1 VLGCLCERFG
11 PDPAHQEHAQIDT
24 SLPRV
29 VEFEVS
35 STATSSGSHW
45 PPTIIVHSP
54 IFLCRRQDTCDQDS
68 DSCSFAGL
76 GRGGRMVVIYL
87 ERQTTISLLNTH
99 LQLYTDADADAD
111 AVCISSFSRWVYIG
125 FSLSYKRIL
134 FLRYL
139 SARLALKSAQTST

>member
-1 VLGCLCERFG
+1 
-11 PDPAHQEHAQIDT
+11 
-24 SLPRV
+24 
-29 VEFEVS
+29 
-35 STATSSGSHW
+35 
-45 PPTIIVHSP
+45 
-54 IFLCRRQDTCDQDS
+54 
-68 DSCSFAGL
+68 
-76 GRGGRMVVIYL
+76 MVVIYL